1 MTDYLPEVFAIDPK
15 DGKTK
20 FRFDE
25 TTELKIDDF
34 LSQVELEGYFTKIAD
49 AHNKPKKRFIRNPE
63 VNPIKYAVVD
73 GLFDRYKEYKDVVYI
88 ITFNG
93 YIVKIGGT
101 YTGMKKRH
109 TSYNCGARKAR
120 DRGTCSVTNYHC
132 TEAQYTALRD
142 GKKVEWYVFDVPTQ
156 EVTAN
161 IWNKDRKVSPK
172 LYTFYEADLCQMY
185 AEKTGHF
192 PRLSK
197 NAGVE

>member
-49 AHNKPKKRFIRNPE
+49 AYIKPKKSFIRNPE
-63 VNPIKYAVVD
+63 VNPIKYSVVD
-73 GLFDRYKEYKDVVYI
+73 GLFDSYKEYKDVVYI

-120 DRGTCSVTNYHC
+120 EKGTCSVTNYHC

-172 LYTFYEADLCQMY
+172 LYTFYESDLCDMY

-197 NAGVE
+197 NSGIE